1 MYTDIAPAVRAD
13 YRSGI
18 YTYVE
23 LGRKY
28 GCHPETI
35 KNIISRPEDRDV
47 YSRTTELGNLL
58 ITPYKEYI
66 RDLLKKANVQATV
79 IYEKLLEKGDCMSL
93 STVSRAVTAIKY
105 ELDLS
110 AIRYETTP
118 GQQAQA
124 DWGTFRGYSA
134 NIDGYERPLSDIQQC
149 NQFQQV

>member
-18 YTYVE
+18 YTCVE

-79 IYEKLLEKGDCMSL
+79 IYEKLLEKGACMSL
-93 STVSRAVTAIKY
+93 STVSRAMKAIKY

-110 AIRYETTP
+110 AIRYETTL

-124 DWGTFRGYSA
+124 Y
-134 NIDGYERPLSDIQQC
+134 
-149 NQFQQV
+149 